1 MSFRRDSYTSLRI
14 GHILNGSI
22 TIDKSPI
29 LYSKQQNPVKYVK
42 IYGIITDKTL
52 DDSINQESGA
62 TDYLL
67 KIDDGTGSLWV
78 KSSSIHNENLQKWD
92 FVRVIGYVT
101 LDTANG
107 KDYEIMIRTDTIF
120 KIDDPNWELV
130 HILESNKGS
139 FSQKQ
144 QTKPKNK
151 QQKSPSINEGVKETT
166 SKSKSV
172 SEEVQSEPEEPELE
186 SLTNKIERILREFD
200 TGNGV
205 EFSVIM
211 DKIGSVDESEVDDI
225 LFELAYEG
233 KVYQPRP
240 DFYRIMD

>member
-1 MSFRRDSYTSLRI
+1 MSFRRDSYSILRI
-14 GHILNGSI
+14 CNILDGSI
-22 TIDKSPI
+22 TIDKGPI

-120 KIDDPNWELV
+120 KINDQNWELV

-166 SKSKSV
+166 SKSKSA

-211 DKIGSVDESEVDDI
+211 NKIGSVDESEVDDI